1 MDNEGQVILRKIP
14 IDKLIDLLVE
24 MYNKG
29 VDFIDISGIP
39 GEDQDKMAISF
50 TEDYMSKDED
60 SEAKMI
66 DKGDSIDIADMLLDS
81 KLSEEDLNDLI

>member
-1 MDNEGQVILRKIP
+1 MNKGQVILKKIP
-14 IDKLIDLLVE
+14 VDKLIDLLVE

-29 VDFIDISGIP
+29 VDYIDISGVP
-39 GEDQDKMAISF
+39 GEEQDKMAISF
-50 TEDYMSKDED
+50 TEDYMSQED
-60 SEAKMI
+60 GEAKKI

>member
-1 MDNEGQVILRKIP
+1 MDNKGQVILRKIP

-29 VDFIDISGIP
+29 VDYIDISGVP

-50 TEDYMSKDED
+50 TEDYMSKDDEG
-60 SEAKMI
+60 EAKKI
-66 DKGDSIDIADMLLDS
+66 IKNDTDIADLLENR